1 MIEVFQV
8 EINILTI
15 AQSLIG
21 IFLSIALLQSGLDK
35 IIDRKGNLE
44 WLSGHF
50 SNSPLRGLVP
60 LLLKVVTVLE
70 IFAGSCTLIGSFVN
84 LVNGNN
90 MLLTAGLL
98 VAALN
103 FLALFLGQRIAK
115 DYEGAAVLVNYFIL
129 NVLGL
134 LSLAH

>member
-1 MIEVFQV
+1 MIEVFQFD
-8 EINILTI
+8 INLLNIV
-15 AQSLIG
+15 QSLIG
-21 IFLSIALLQSGLDK
+21 FFLSIALLQSGLDK

-103 FLALFLGQRIAK
+103 FLALFFGQRIAK
-115 DYEGAAVLVNYFIL
+115 DYEGSAVLVNYFIL

>member
-1 MIEVFQV
+1 MIEVYRV

-21 IFLSIALLQSGLDK
+21 IFLSIALLQSGSDK
-35 IIDRKGNLE
+35 ILNRNGNLE
-44 WLSGHF
+44 WLSSHF
-50 SNSPLRGLVP
+50 SNSPLSGLVP
-60 LLLKVVTVLE
+60 LLLNVVTILE
-70 IFAGSCTLIGSFVN
+70 IIAGSFTLIGSLMN

-90 MLLTAGLL
+90 KLLTIGLL
-98 VAALN
+98 IAALN

-115 DYEGAAVLVNYFIL
+115 DYEGAAVLVNYFVL
-129 NVLGL
+129 NILGL

>member
-1 MIEVFQV
+1 MIEVFQT
-8 EINILTI
+8 EINLLNIV
-15 AQSLIG
+15 QSLIG
-21 IFLSIALLQSGLDK
+21 FFLSIALLQSGLDK

-50 SNSPLRGLVP
+50 SNSPLQGFVP
-60 LLLKVVTVLE
+60 LLLNVVTVLE

-103 FLALFLGQRIAK
+103 FLALFFGQRIAK
-115 DYEGAAVLVNYFIL
+115 DYEGAAVLVNCFIL

>member
-1 MIEVFQV
+1 M
-8 EINILTI
+8 
-15 AQSLIG
+15 
-21 IFLSIALLQSGLDK
+21 QSGLDK

-50 SNSPLRGLVP
+50 SNSPLGGLVP
-60 LLLKVVTVLE
+60 LLLNVVTVLE
-70 IFAGSCTLIGSFVN
+70 IFAGSFTLMGSFVN

-90 MLLTAGLL
+90 MLLTIGLL
-98 VAALN
+98 IAALN

>member
-1 MIEVFQV
+1 MIEVFQFD
-8 EINILTI
+8 INLLNIV
-15 AQSLIG
+15 QSLIG
-21 IFLSIALLQSGLDK
+21 FFLSIALLQSGLDK

-50 SNSPLRGLVP
+50 SNSPLRELVP
-60 LLLKVVTVLE
+60 LLLNVVTVLE

-103 FLALFLGQRIAK
+103 FLALFFGQRIAK

>member
-1 MIEVFQV
+1 MIEVFQFD
-8 EINILTI
+8 INLLNIV
-15 AQSLIG
+15 QSLIG
-21 IFLSIALLQSGLDK
+21 FFLSTALLQSGLDK

-60 LLLKVVTVLE
+60 LLLNVVTVLE

-103 FLALFLGQRIAK
+103 FLALFFGQRIAK

>member
-1 MIEVFQV
+1 MIEVFQFD
-8 EINILTI
+8 INLLNMV
-15 AQSLIG
+15 QSLIG
-21 IFLSIALLQSGLDK
+21 FFLSIALLQSGLDK

-60 LLLKVVTVLE
+60 LLLNVVTVLE
-70 IFAGSCTLIGSFVN
+70 IFAGSCSLIGSFVN

-103 FLALFLGQRIAK
+103 FLALFFGQRIAK

>member
-1 MIEVFQV
+1 MIEVFQFD
-8 EINILTI
+8 INLLNIV
-15 AQSLIG
+15 QSLIG
-21 IFLSIALLQSGLDK
+21 FFLSIALLQSGLDK

-60 LLLKVVTVLE
+60 LLLNVVTVLE

-90 MLLTAGLL
+90 MLLTIGLL
-98 VAALN
+98 IAALN

>member
-1 MIEVFQV
+1 MIEVFQI
-8 EINILTI
+8 EINLLNIV
-15 AQSLIG
+15 QSLIG
-21 IFLSIALLQSGLDK
+21 LFLSIALLQSGSDK

-60 LLLKVVTVLE
+60 LLLNVVTVLE
-70 IFAGSCTLIGSFVN
+70 IFAGSCTLIGSFLN
-84 LVNGNN
+84 IVNGNN
-90 MLLTAGLL
+90 MLLTIGLL
-98 VAALN
+98 IAALN

-129 NVLGL
+129 NILGL

>member
-1 MIEVFQV
+1 MIEVFQFD
-8 EINILTI
+8 INLLNIV
-15 AQSLIG
+15 QSLIG
-21 IFLSIALLQSGLDK
+21 FFLSIALLQSGLDK

-60 LLLKVVTVLE
+60 LLLNVVTVLE

-103 FLALFLGQRIAK
+103 FLALFFGQRIAK

>member
-1 MIEVFQV
+1 MIEVFRV

-60 LLLKVVTVLE
+60 LLLNVVTVLE
-70 IFAGSCTLIGSFVN
+70 IFAGSCSLIGSFVN

-90 MLLTAGLL
+90 ILLTIGLL
-98 VAALN
+98 IAALN

-115 DYEGAAVLVNYFIL
+115 DYEGAAVLVNYFVL
-129 NVLGL
+129 NILGL

>member
-1 MIEVFQV
+1 MIEVFRV

-21 IFLSIALLQSGLDK
+21 IFLSIALLQSGSDK
-35 IIDRKGNLE
+35 ILNRNGNLE
-44 WLSGHF
+44 WLSSHF
-50 SNSPLRGLVP
+50 SNSPLSGLVP
-60 LLLKVVTVLE
+60 LLLNVVTILE
-70 IFAGSCTLIGSFVN
+70 IIGGSFTLIGSLMN

-90 MLLTAGLL
+90 ILLTIGLL
-98 VAALN
+98 IAALN

-129 NVLGL
+129 NILGF

>member
-1 MIEVFQV
+1 MIEVFQFD
-8 EINILTI
+8 INLLNIV
-15 AQSLIG
+15 QSLIG
-21 IFLSIALLQSGLDK
+21 FFLSIALLQSGLDK

-50 SNSPLRGLVP
+50 SNSPLQGLVP
-60 LLLKVVTVLE
+60 LLLNVVTVLE
-70 IFAGSCTLIGSFVN
+70 IFAGSCSLIGSFVN

-98 VAALN
+98 VAAFN
-103 FLALFLGQRIAK
+103 FLALFFGQRIAK

>member
-1 MIEVFQV
+1 MIEVFQFD
-8 EINILTI
+8 INLLNIV
-15 AQSLIG
+15 QSLIG
-21 IFLSIALLQSGLDK
+21 FFLSIALLQSGLDK
-35 IIDRKGNLE
+35 IIDRKGNLK

-60 LLLKVVTVLE
+60 LLLNVVTVLE

-103 FLALFLGQRIAK
+103 FLALFFGQRIAK

>member
-1 MIEVFQV
+1 MIEVFQFD
-8 EINILTI
+8 INLLNIV
-15 AQSLIG
+15 QSLIG
-21 IFLSIALLQSGLDK
+21 FFLSIALLQSGLDK

-50 SNSPLRGLVP
+50 SNSPLSGLVP
-60 LLLKVVTVLE
+60 LLLNVITVLE
-70 IFAGSCTLIGSFVN
+70 IFAGTCTLIGSLLN

-103 FLALFLGQRIAK
+103 FLALFFGQRIAK
-115 DYEGAAVLVNYFIL
+115 DY
-129 NVLGL
+129 
-134 LSLAH
+134 

>member
-1 MIEVFQV
+1 MIEVFQFD
-8 EINILTI
+8 INLLNIV
-15 AQSLIG
+15 QSLIG
-21 IFLSIALLQSGLDK
+21 FFLSIALLQSGLDK

-50 SNSPLRGLVP
+50 SNSPLQGLVP
-60 LLLKVVTVLE
+60 LLLNVVTVLE
-70 IFAGSCTLIGSFVN
+70 IFAGSCSLIGSFVN

-103 FLALFLGQRIAK
+103 FLALFFGQRIAK

>member
-1 MIEVFQV
+1 MIEVFQFD
-8 EINILTI
+8 INLLNIV
-15 AQSLIG
+15 QSLIG
-21 IFLSIALLQSGLDK
+21 FFLSIALLQSGLDK

-60 LLLKVVTVLE
+60 LLLNVVTVLE
-70 IFAGSCTLIGSFVN
+70 IFAGSCSLIGSFVN

-103 FLALFLGQRIAK
+103 FLALFFGQRIAK

-129 NVLGL
+129 NILGL

>member
-1 MIEVFQV
+1 MIEVFQFD
-8 EINILTI
+8 INLLNIV
-15 AQSLIG
+15 QSLIG
-21 IFLSIALLQSGLDK
+21 CFLSIALLQSGLDK

-50 SNSPLRGLVP
+50 SNSPLQGLVP
-60 LLLKVVTVLE
+60 LLLNVVTVLE

-103 FLALFLGQRIAK
+103 FLALFFGQRIAK

>member
-1 MIEVFQV
+1 MIEVFQI
-8 EINILTI
+8 EINLLNIV
-15 AQSLIG
+15 QSLIG
-21 IFLSIALLQSGLDK
+21 LFLSIALLQSGFDK

-60 LLLKVVTVLE
+60 LLLNVVTVLE

-90 MLLTAGLL
+90 MLLTIGLL
-98 VAALN
+98 IAALN
-103 FLALFLGQRIAK
+103 FLALFFGQRIVK

-129 NVLGL
+129 NILGL
-134 LSLAH
+134 LSLVH

>member
-1 MIEVFQV
+1 MIEVFQFD
-8 EINILTI
+8 INLLNIV
-15 AQSLIG
+15 QSLIG
-21 IFLSIALLQSGLDK
+21 FFLSIALLQSGLDK

-60 LLLKVVTVLE
+60 LLLNVVTVLE
-70 IFAGSCTLIGSFVN
+70 IFAGSCSLIGSFVN

-103 FLALFLGQRIAK
+103 FLALFFGQRIAK
-115 DYEGAAVLVNYFIL
+115 DYEGSAVLVNYFIL

-134 LSLAH
+134 LLLAH

>member
-1 MIEVFQV
+1 MIEVFQI
-8 EINILTI
+8 EINLLNIV
-15 AQSLIG
+15 QSLIG
-21 IFLSIALLQSGLDK
+21 LFLSIALLQSGSDK

-44 WLSGHF
+44 WLSNHF
-50 SNSPLRGLVP
+50 SDSLLRGLVP
-60 LLLKVVTVLE
+60 LLLNLVTILE
-70 IFAGSCTLIGSFVN
+70 IFAGGCTFIGSFVN

-90 MLLTAGLL
+90 LLLTIGFLI
-98 VAALN
+98 AALN
-103 FLALFLGQRIAK
+103 FLALFFGQRIAK

>member
-1 MIEVFQV
+1 MIEVFRV

-21 IFLSIALLQSGLDK
+21 IFLSIALLQSGSDK
-35 IIDRKGNLE
+35 ILNRNGNLE
-44 WLSGHF
+44 WLSSHF
-50 SNSPLRGLVP
+50 SNSPLSGLVP
-60 LLLKVVTVLE
+60 LLLNVVTILE
-70 IFAGSCTLIGSFVN
+70 IIAGSFTLIGSLMN

-98 VAALN
+98 VAAFN
-103 FLALFLGQRIAK
+103 FLALFFGQRIAK

>member
-1 MIEVFQV
+1 MIEVFQFD
-8 EINILTI
+8 IILLNIV
-15 AQSLIG
+15 QSLIG
-21 IFLSIALLQSGLDK
+21 FFLSIALLQSGLDK

-60 LLLKVVTVLE
+60 LLLNVVTVLE

-103 FLALFLGQRIAK
+103 FLALFFGQRIAK

>member
-1 MIEVFQV
+1 MIEVFQFD
-8 EINILTI
+8 INLLNIV
-15 AQSLIG
+15 QSLIG
-21 IFLSIALLQSGLDK
+21 FFLSIALLQSGLDK

-50 SNSPLRGLVP
+50 SNSPLGGLVP
-60 LLLKVVTVLE
+60 LLLNVVTVLE

-103 FLALFLGQRIAK
+103 FLALFFGQRIAK

-134 LSLAH
+134 FSLAH

>member
-1 MIEVFQV
+1 M
-8 EINILTI
+8 
-15 AQSLIG
+15 QSLIG
-21 IFLSIALLQSGLDK
+21 LFLSIALLQSGFDK
-35 IIDRKGNLE
+35 IIDRMGNLE

-50 SNSPLRGLVP
+50 SDSPLRGSVP
-60 LLLKVVTVLE
+60 LLLNVVTVLE
-70 IFAGSCTLIGSFVN
+70 IFAGSCTLMGSFVN

-90 MLLTAGLL
+90 MLLTIGLL
-98 VAALN
+98 IAALN

-129 NVLGL
+129 NVIGL

>member
-1 MIEVFQV
+1 MIEVFQFD
-8 EINILTI
+8 INLLNIV
-15 AQSLIG
+15 QSLIG
-21 IFLSIALLQSGLDK
+21 FFLSIALLQSGLDK

-50 SNSPLRGLVP
+50 SNSPLQGLVP
-60 LLLKVVTVLE
+60 LLLNVVTVLE

-103 FLALFLGQRIAK
+103 FLALFFGQRIAR

>member
-1 MIEVFQV
+1 MIEVFQI
-8 EINILTI
+8 EINLLNIV
-15 AQSLIG
+15 QSLIG
-21 IFLSIALLQSGLDK
+21 LFLSIALLQSGSDK

-44 WLSGHF
+44 WLSSHF
-50 SNSPLRGLVP
+50 SDSPLHGLAP
-60 LLLKVVTVLE
+60 LLLNVVTVLE

-90 MLLTAGLL
+90 MLLTIGLL
-98 VAALN
+98 IAALN

-129 NVLGL
+129 NILGL

>member
-1 MIEVFQV
+1 MIEVFQFD
-8 EINILTI
+8 INLLNIV
-15 AQSLIG
+15 QSLIG
-21 IFLSIALLQSGLDK
+21 FFLSIALLQSGLDK

-60 LLLKVVTVLE
+60 LLLNVVTVLE
-70 IFAGSCTLIGSFVN
+70 IFAGSCSLIGSFVN

-103 FLALFLGQRIAK
+103 FLALFFGQRIAK

-129 NVLGL
+129 NGLGL